1 MIATANGGLAIHESE
16 ARLGKEFPGMTAN
29 PDECKPVNVSGD
41 VDATPTNFRLTFYVT
56 RNTSAHS
63 LQKPRVFVAFA
74 IELKSSQ
81 SRSRD

>member
-1 MIATANGGLAIHESE
+1 MIATANAGLAIHESE
-16 ARLGKEFPGMTAN
+16 ARLGKEFPGMIAN

-41 VDATPTNFRLTFYVT
+41 VDATPTNFQLTFYVP

-63 LQKPRVFVAFA
+63 LQKQRVFVAFV

-81 SRSRD
+81 SHSRD

>member
-16 ARLGKEFPGMTAN
+16 ARLGKEFSGMNAN

-41 VDATPTNFRLTFYVT
+41 VDAAPTNFQLTFYVP

-81 SRSRD
+81 SHSRD

>member
-16 ARLGKEFPGMTAN
+16 ARLEKEFPGMIAN
-29 PDECKPVNVSGD
+29 PDECKPGNVSGD
-41 VDATPTNFRLTFYVT
+41 VDATPTNFQLTLYVP

-81 SRSRD
+81 SHSRD